1 MFKNKIK
8 VFMIA
13 LFCFVFLGNVY
24 AKSDT
29 TYDELRKMIDIME
42 IIDNKYVEERENK
55 DLVIGAIRGLVKTLD
70 PYSQY
75 MT

>member
-8 VFMIA
+8 VLVIA
-13 LFCFVFLGNVY
+13 LFCFIFLNNVY

-55 DLVIGAIRGLVKTLD
+55 DLV
-70 PYSQY
+70 
-75 MT
+75 